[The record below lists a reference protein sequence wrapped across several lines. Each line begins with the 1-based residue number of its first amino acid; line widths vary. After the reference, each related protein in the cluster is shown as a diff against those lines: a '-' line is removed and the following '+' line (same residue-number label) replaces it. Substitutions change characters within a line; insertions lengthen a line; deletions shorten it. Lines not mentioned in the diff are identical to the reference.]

1 MTSLLESNLKA
12 RLEGLWA
19 NPDQM
24 RMNNEAVYDKML
36 KAVPK
41 FYSYK
46 AFAADVAKMIKQ
58 EYGSHLIKGF
68 IKELTKHL
76 MSKDESVAVTE
87 AFKKGDKVKYL
98 GHPAIITKVKD
109 YRGRLFYSV
118 SYNKGNGKTK
128 ATNILSTDG
137 TITEGDLSE
146 ANYKVAGRPVKVN
159 KGKKSDGTDWTV
171 TFKNGKTAPLSD
183 VLALIKPFPKGITE
197 GDLSEAREK
206 FITKSGPYELFRTVR
221 HGGMVT
227 HIVKKKGREWKQYP
241 PNFKANV
248 VLSNFKREFGGK

>member
-1 MTSLLESNLKA
+1 MNKKEMTSLLESNLKA

-19 NPDQM
+19 NINAKKKRGEKSAPKGSKAYKAAKKAGDKLEKTKEGFELDKEKFTDPDQM

-76 MSKDESVAVTE
+76 MSKDESIKVTE

-98 GHPAIITKVKD
+98 GHPAIITKVKE

-128 ATNILSTDG
+128 ASDILSTDG
-137 TITEGDLSE
+137 T
-146 ANYKVAGRPVKVN
+146 
-159 KGKKSDGTDWTV
+159 
-171 TFKNGKTAPLSD
+171 
-183 VLALIKPFPKGITE
+183 ITE

>member
-1 MTSLLESNLKA
+1 MNTKQLSKILEESLKT

-19 NPDQM
+19 NINAKKK
-24 RMNNEAVYDKML
+24 RGEKSAAKGS
-36 KAVPK
+36 KA
-41 FYSYK
+41 YK
-46 AFAADVAKMIKQ
+46 AAKKAGDKL
-58 EYGSHLIKGF
+58 EK
-68 IKELTKHL
+68 TKN
-76 MSKDESVAVTE
+76 ESVAVNGV
-87 AFKKGDKVKYL
+87 FKKGDKVKYL
-98 GHPAIITKVKD
+98 GHPAIITKVKE

-146 ANYKVAGRPVKVN
+146 A
-159 KGKKSDGTDWTV
+159 
-171 TFKNGKTAPLSD
+171 
-183 VLALIKPFPKGITE
+183 
-197 GDLSEAREK
+197 REK

-221 HGGMVT
+221 HDGMVT

-248 VLSNFKREFGGK
+248 VLSNFKREFGRK